1 MNQLKERAEKLENWR
16 MKVKM
21 LEGKKAEKK
30 EFLRRQSSAWIEE
43 GNLEKKVVEA
53 MVEIMHL

>member
-1 MNQLKERAEKLENWR
+1 MGERREK
-16 MKVKM
+16 
-21 LEGKKAEKK
+21 KKRRRRRK

-53 MVEIMHL
+53 MAEIMHL

>member
-1 MNQLKERAEKLENWR
+1 
-16 MKVKM
+16 M

-53 MVEIMHL
+53 MAEIMHL